1 MTSLRRIMKKEKVP
15 NHLKE
20 KLKRNLEV
28 IKTVEKSVIIN
39 KEQEGH
45 KQQRDLCYRTDHS
58 IPGMKIILM
67 VIAMHVVV
75 LATGLWNA
83 HSMEE
88 EVLEVEVTQLDVGHV
103 TKLDILLLIVT
114 H

>member
-1 MTSLRRIMKKEKVP
+1 
-15 NHLKE
+15 
-20 KLKRNLEV
+20 
-28 IKTVEKSVIIN
+28 
-39 KEQEGH
+39 
-45 KQQRDLCYRTDHS
+45 
-58 IPGMKIILM
+58 M

-75 LATGLWNA
+75 LVTGLWTA
-83 HSMEE
+83 HSVEE